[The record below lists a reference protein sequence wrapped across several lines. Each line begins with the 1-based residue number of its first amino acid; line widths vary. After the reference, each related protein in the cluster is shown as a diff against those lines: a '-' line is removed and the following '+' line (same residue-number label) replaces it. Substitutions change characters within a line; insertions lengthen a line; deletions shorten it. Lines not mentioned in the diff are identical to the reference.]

1 MGSGWT
7 DGSGWSLVRP
17 RSALPRS
24 ERRLVGVRVPT
35 PGERASRFLES
46 SFRALSCPRSRPSP
60 LPLSSLPLSSL
71 RRRDAGA
78 EEEFSCRPCRRESG
92 PTTWSGRVRRR
103 RSRESSSD
111 DSESPRTEPLRESE
125 ASGVRSPRARRGP
138 RLGRLPDPPLLR
150 DPPILDRA
158 GSDVSGVRPATLRSL
173 FCEFGS
179 AIVASS
185 LFLPRPIRFLSRPRV
200 PSVLVPFWKVGI
212 ISVVFFVFVPLSV
225 RLRHT
230 VTTACAPTHRSSLK
244 IRTAANR

>member
-24 ERRLVGVRVPT
+24 ERRLVGVRMPI
-35 PGERASRFLES
+35 PEERASRFLES

-60 LPLSSLPLSSL
+60 LPLSSL
-71 RRRDAGA
+71 RRRDARA
-78 EEEFSCRPCRRESG
+78 EEEFSFRPCRRESG

-138 RLGRLPDPPLLR
+138 RLRRLPDPPLLR
-150 DPPILDRA
+150 DSPILDRA

-212 ISVVFFVFVPLSV
+212 IVVVFFVFVPLSV